1 MTDASAPLELASGF
15 TPATYEKWRQLVD
28 KALKG
33 ADFERRLVAKTA
45 DGLRIEPLYSRADT
59 LPGAQAAVPGKA
71 PFTRGTHAAAQNL
84 GWQIHQRVVEADPKA
99 ANKTIL
105 EELEGGANGAVLQI
119 TGPGQNGI
127 RIASADDAAETLPG
141 VLVDYAPIQILGGVA
156 GLEAARH
163 YLRALAAL
171 KREAG
176 GTAVS
181 RLNVDPIGTFA
192 RFGATWAPVE
202 QAVADTVKLS
212 AEVRKAER
220 PLTTI
225 LVDAT
230 VPHEAGAS
238 EAQELAFL
246 AASLVAYLRAFEKAG
261 TKPKDAFPQIAFAV
275 SVDTDL
281 FLNAAKV
288 RAARKII
295 ARIAEASG
303 ASAASTHITAVTS
316 ARMMAKR
323 DPWTNMLRTTAAC
336 AAGAFGSADAV
347 TVLPFTW
354 ALGIPDRFA
363 RRIAR
368 NTQLVLQEESQLGRV
383 ADPIGGSWYVEKL
396 TDELA
401 TRAWTI
407 FQDLEAEGG
416 IIAALSSGGLQDDIA
431 KIAEMRA
438 KNIATGRIELTG
450 VSVFPFLGNDGVKIP
465 PFPATAAAPQET
477 VRALTP
483 HRLGEAFEKLRD
495 AGDAFLAKT
504 GKRKR
509 VFMANLGEIAE
520 HNRRSQWMWNFL
532 ATGGIE
538 GLTSDGYQS
547 PAEAAEAFKA
557 SGAKIA
563 CICSS
568 DDVYALQAEAAAK
581 ALKAAGAARVFL
593 AGRPGEAEAALRA
606 AGVDG
611 FLYAGQDAIATLE
624 GLHKSLAQG

>member
-1 MTDASAPLELASGF
+1 
-15 TPATYEKWRQLVD
+15 
-28 KALKG
+28 
-33 ADFERRLVAKTA
+33 
-45 DGLRIEPLYSRADT
+45 
-59 LPGAQAAVPGKA
+59 
-71 PFTRGTHAAAQNL
+71 
-84 GWQIHQRVVEADPKA
+84 
-99 ANKTIL
+99 
-105 EELEGGANGAVLQI
+105 
-119 TGPGQNGI
+119 
-127 RIASADDAAETLPG
+127 
-141 VLVDYAPIQILGGVA
+141 
-156 GLEAARH
+156 
-163 YLRALAAL
+163 
-171 KREAG
+171 
-176 GTAVS
+176 
-181 RLNVDPIGTFA
+181 
-192 RFGATWAPVE
+192 
-202 QAVADTVKLS
+202 
-212 AEVRKAER
+212 
-220 PLTTI
+220 
-225 LVDAT
+225 
-230 VPHEAGAS
+230 
-238 EAQELAFL
+238 
-246 AASLVAYLRAFEKAG
+246 
-261 TKPKDAFPQIAFAV
+261 
-275 SVDTDL
+275 
-281 FLNAAKV
+281 
-288 RAARKII
+288 
-295 ARIAEASG
+295 
-303 ASAASTHITAVTS
+303 
-316 ARMMAKR
+316 MMAKR

-336 AAGAFGSADAV
+336 AAAAFGGADAV
-347 TVLPFTW
+347 TVLPYSW
-354 ALGIPDRFA
+354 ALGMPDRFA

-438 KNIATGRIELTG
+438 KNVATGRVELTG
-450 VSVFPFLGNDGVKIP
+450 VSVFPFLGDDGVKIT
-465 PFPATAAAPQET
+465 PFPPAAAAPQAG
-477 VRALTP
+477 VRALAP

-538 GLTSDGYQS
+538 GLTSDGYKS
-547 PAEAAEAFKA
+547 AAEATEAFKA

-568 DDVYALQAEAAAK
+568 DEVYALQAEAAAK
-581 ALKAAGAARVFL
+581 ALKAAGAARVLL

-624 GLHKSLAQG
+624 DLHKSLAQG